1 MQRRMSVPEV
11 AGKTPGEKFDNAIR
25 ALLSASPEK
34 LAEVKAY
41 TPKKRTKPAVKK
53 AKASARQSCA
63 GPADTR

>member
-11 AGKTPGEKFDNAIR
+11 AGKTPGEKFDNAIK

-41 TPKKRTKPAVKK
+41 TPKKRAKPTTKN
-53 AKASARQSCA
+53 AKESS
-63 GPADTR
+63 